1 VFIVLAKTS
10 DIWVYVHGC
19 VYACV
24 HMCVCIV
31 CVCLHACVY
40 PWGCECVHVCVSV
53 CMQHKNYEVCQM
65 NSINC
70 DFNQKEGSKFQPCF
84 SSLYVTNHPVF
95 SGLRQ

>member
-1 VFIVLAKTS
+1 MCMGVCMHVCI
-10 DIWVYVHGC
+10 
-19 VYACV
+19 
-24 HMCVCIV
+24 CVCALCV
-31 CVCLHACVY
+31 CVCMLVY
-40 PWGCECVHVCVSV
+40 IHGGCECVHVCVSV